1 MPFDLE
7 LTQKPAFTVQ
17 LTLDDESTCTWM
29 GAQLVSLTDVNSAL
43 SSLSKGYRK
52 PPVTSNL
59 LPKMPK
65 LLKERQKH
73 QAETLKES
81 EEDFEE
87 VTGVTKKPGLLG
99 SPHNN
104 KISKGL
110 AKFLREQI
118 GLEITGISYQ
128 FSIIILIID
137 LISPKSH
144 I

>member
-1 MPFDLE
+1 
-7 LTQKPAFTVQ
+7 
-17 LTLDDESTCTWM
+17 M
-29 GAQLVSLTDVNSAL
+29 GAELVSLTDVNSAL
-43 SSLSKGYRK
+43 SSLTKGYRK

-73 QAETLKES
+73 LAETLKES
-81 EEDFEE
+81 KEDFEE
-87 VTGVTKKPGLLG
+87 ATGVTKKLG
-99 SPHNN
+99 ILVSPHNN

-110 AKFLREQI
+110 AKFILEQV
-118 GLEITGISYQ
+118 GLEITEVRFQ
-128 FSIIILIID
+128 FSIIILILN